1 VDRSPI
7 GPRPVDK
14 AHEIVSSKINPKFD
28 YSRNFGK
35 RPLSFFEVKPQ
46 SKNFQENPWF
56 LKKILDLALAI
67 SRNYR

>member
-14 AHEIVSSKINPKFD
+14 AHEIVCSKINPKFD
-28 YSRNFGK
+28 YSSNFGK
-35 RPLSFFEVKPQ
+35 RPLAFFEVKPQ

-67 SRNYR
+67 SRNYK